1 MKINIDHLSRAE
13 LIELNTKIVERLRF
27 LDQMTQHKEMLN
39 FNIGEKVC
47 FHDNSGDIQ
56 VGTLIKYNKKTVSI
70 LTEDGQKWNVS
81 PTLLSRLKDIESDDN
96 NDKSHII
103 DFKNISG
110 G

>member
-1 MKINIDHLSRAE
+1 
-13 LIELNTKIVERLRF
+13 
-27 LDQMTQHKEMLN
+27 
-39 FNIGEKVC
+39 
-47 FHDNSGDIQ
+47 